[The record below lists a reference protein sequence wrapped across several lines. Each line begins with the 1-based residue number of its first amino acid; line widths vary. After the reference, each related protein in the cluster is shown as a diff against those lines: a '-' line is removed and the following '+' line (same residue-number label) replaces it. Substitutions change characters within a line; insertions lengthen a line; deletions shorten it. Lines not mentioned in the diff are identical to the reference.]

1 MTQYPSVITRQGGT
15 NNVYSQQTFKDRLSL
30 IRLHL
35 RRKVCDFY
43 KKKVLNYVDL
53 VFNWVESYIS
63 QRSWPALYSVY
74 EFLDSIHLYEG
85 RGHHI
90 GFFTKQSDYYTFCDM
105 IYSMILTSVNNVPI
119 RRDGISHHRRRV
131 TQSNARLAQRIHQP
145 LDYSYYGPSR
155 NDTITNHRSTPSN
168 VACGNPANS
177 IHEITKRY
185 AKVKNSATARDMNA
199 SLLLN
204 SSNDLN
210 KKSLGVTSDN
220 TNMKNSSESSSDDST
235 GSEKNIKERNDSV
248 NKDHWSHIDPCSS
261 NSSNFS
267 NSSNSSSN
275 SSSNDSSLL
284 NESPFVSPTK
294 KRNYNQ
300 P

>member
-1 MTQYPSVITRQGGT
+1 
-15 NNVYSQQTFKDRLSL
+15 
-30 IRLHL
+30 
-35 RRKVCDFY
+35 
-43 KKKVLNYVDL
+43 
-53 VFNWVESYIS
+53 
-63 QRSWPALYSVY
+63 
-74 EFLDSIHLYEG
+74 
-85 RGHHI
+85 
-90 GFFTKQSDYYTFCDM
+90 M
-105 IYSMILTSVNNVPI
+105 IYSMILTSVKNVPI
-119 RRDGISHHRRRV
+119 RRDGISHHHRRV
-131 TQSNARLAQRIHQP
+131 TQSNARPAQRIHQSQ
-145 LDYSYYGPSR
+145 DYSYYGPSR

-248 NKDHWSHIDPCSS
+248 NKDHWSHIDTPCTS
-261 NSSNFS
+261 NSS

-275 SSSNDSSLL
+275 SSSNNSSLL

-294 KRNYNQ
+294 KRDYNQ